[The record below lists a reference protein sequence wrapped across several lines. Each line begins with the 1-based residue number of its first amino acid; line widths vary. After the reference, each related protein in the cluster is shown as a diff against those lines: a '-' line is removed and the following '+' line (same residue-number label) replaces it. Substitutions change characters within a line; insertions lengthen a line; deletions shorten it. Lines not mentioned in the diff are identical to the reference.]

1 MSKNRK
7 GKAVQFSSKEGTDIT
22 DKKTGKTVRLLN
34 PDEKSRKYA
43 TELKFGYAKTNR
55 NETKRTA
62 NGKAI
67 KLTNTQLAYR
77 AGYIDRGKD
86 SAKCFNATHKR

>member
-1 MSKNRK
+1 MSKKQK
-7 GKAVQFSSKEGTDIT
+7 GKAVHFTSHEGVEHKSKIT
-22 DKKTGKTVRLLN
+22 GNMVRLLN

-62 NGKAI
+62 DGKAI

-86 SAKCFNATHKR
+86 STNCFNAKHKR

>member
-1 MSKNRK
+1 MSKSKKNKNVKFTSREGVNVVSNS
-7 GKAVQFSSKEGTDIT
+7 GKM
-22 DKKTGKTVRLLN
+22 VRLLN

-67 KLTNTQLAYR
+67 KLTPKQRAYR
-77 AGYIDRGKD
+77 AGYLDRGKD
-86 SAKCFNATHKR
+86 SANCFNAINNR